1 MNAMAGLTENQ
12 TRYNIE
18 NIVSSGDMVA
28 VRITDQ
34 RVIKSEFQLVGSDE
48 QRRERELES
57 GITIV
62 DEVRGSALAMFLIR
76 DGKITAQWLE
86 GNHPPVGALSP
97 KSEGV

>member
-1 MNAMAGLTENQ
+1 MNAMARLTENQ
-12 TRYNIE
+12 TRYDIE

-28 VRITDQ
+28 ARIADQ
-34 RVIKSEFQLVGSDE
+34 HALTSELRLVGTDE

-57 GITIV
+57 GITILY
-62 DEVRGSALAMFLIR
+62 EVRGSALAMFLIR
-76 DGKITAQWLE
+76 DSKITAQWLE